1 MYQVMAANSC
11 LGEDSFEQA
20 EKFIPERWHQ
30 KPEMVR
36 NKSGFVPFGLGHHSC
51 LGRAFAMNDMRL
63 ITARLVQR
71 YRFRIP
77 PGETGDAVLRDLK
90 DQFTSN
96 PGRLRLVFE
105 LREV

>member
-1 MYQVMAANSC
+1 
-11 LGEDSFEQA
+11 
-20 EKFIPERWHQ
+20 
-30 KPEMVR
+30 
-36 NKSGFVPFGLGHHSC
+36 
-51 LGRAFAMNDMRL
+51 MNDMRL

-71 YRFRIP
+71 YRFSFP

-105 LREV
+105 LRED